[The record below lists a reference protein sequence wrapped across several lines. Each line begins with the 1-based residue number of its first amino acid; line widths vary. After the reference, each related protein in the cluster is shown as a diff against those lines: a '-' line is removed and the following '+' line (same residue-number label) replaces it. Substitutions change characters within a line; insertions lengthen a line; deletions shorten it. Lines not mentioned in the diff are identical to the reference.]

1 MSQSRPRITIE
12 YCTQCNWLLRAA
24 WLAQELLQTFGQ
36 DIGEVALVPG
46 TGGTFIIT
54 CDHEI
59 IWDRA
64 KDGGFPEAKILKQKL
79 RNLVWP
85 ERELGHTDR

>member
-1 MSQSRPRITIE
+1 M
-12 YCTQCNWLLRAA
+12 
-24 WLAQELLQTFGQ
+24 AQELLQTFGQ
-36 DIGEVALVPG
+36 DIAAVSLVPS

-59 IWDRA
+59 IWDRT

-85 ERELGHTDR
+85 ERDLGHTDL